1 MQEMQVQSLG
11 QEDLLEKEMATHSSV
26 LAKRILWTEEP
37 AGLLSRGVA
46 KESEMTWQLNN
57 IIPFLNLN
65 IYLFIWL
72 SRIFSCGVRTLSCY
86 MWNLDPWPG
95 MEPGPPALGVWHLS
109 HWTTR
114 DVPNIPTSDFFLFCV
129 MIIPYISHLSLAG
142 HLVSFQFLP
151 LGTTLQWNI
160 LSMYSYSSLKVPM
173 SIGQIP
179 KLIMFWYL
187 VALH

>member
-11 QEDLLEKEMATHSSV
+11 QDDLLEKEMATHSSV
-26 LAKRILWTEEP
+26 LAKRILWTEKP
-37 AGLLSRGVA
+37 SGLLSRGVT
-46 KESEMTWQLNN
+46 KESEMTRQLNN

-65 IYLFIWL
+65 TYLFIWL

-95 MEPGPPALGVWHLS
+95 VEPGPPALEVWQLG

-114 DVPNIPTSDFFLFCV
+114 DVPIVSTSDFFLFCV
-129 MIIPYISHLSLAG
+129 MIRPYISHLSLAG

>member
-1 MQEMQVQSLG
+1 MAERDSLVAQMIKRLPAMWETLVQSLG

-86 MWNLDPWPG
+86 MWNLDP
-95 MEPGPPALGVWHLS
+95 
-109 HWTTR
+109 
-114 DVPNIPTSDFFLFCV
+114 
-129 MIIPYISHLSLAG
+129 
-142 HLVSFQFLP
+142 
-151 LGTTLQWNI
+151 
-160 LSMYSYSSLKVPM
+160 
-173 SIGQIP
+173 
-179 KLIMFWYL
+179 
-187 VALH
+187 